1 MTERK
6 TRPTSVVGR
15 RSVLRGLATGLAGA
29 IAAPGGLS
37 SAGMAEASSLSSI
50 EQTPLTTTST
60 PPSIVPEPERATLV
74 SLCDLLVPGS
84 VDAGVPD
91 LVDRTAAVEAV
102 DYQDAFLGAIRAF
115 EGEARAAHSS
125 RWIDLDEEAQIAIL
139 DLAATGARP
148 TLQRHL
154 VHLRDVVAT
163 AYFSTEPGM
172 RKLGWTPRS
181 SWRELPACDHPDDN
195 HR

>member
-1 MTERK
+1 M
-6 TRPTSVVGR
+6 
-15 RSVLRGLATGLAGA
+15 
-29 IAAPGGLS
+29 
-37 SAGMAEASSLSSI
+37 
-50 EQTPLTTTST
+50 
-60 PPSIVPEPERATLV
+60 

-139 DLAATGARP
+139 ALAVTGARP

-181 SWRELPACDHPDDN
+181 SWRELPTCDHPDDN